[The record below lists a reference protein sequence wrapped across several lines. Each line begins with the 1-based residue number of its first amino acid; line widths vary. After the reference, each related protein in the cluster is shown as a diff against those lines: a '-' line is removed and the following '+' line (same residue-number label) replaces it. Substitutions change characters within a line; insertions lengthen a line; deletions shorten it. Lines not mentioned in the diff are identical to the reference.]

1 MLAYAQER
9 NEALAQIGINKGS
22 WIGPALLV
30 IIAAL
35 LFVVPNIHGG
45 YSQLLENLGIDPTV
59 PVPRLPKNAGK
70 DACSNPTL
78 EKRLPEDLKGV
89 LEAIGCNET
98 AQQMLEAAWKNK
110 DWGFALNKIAVPFA
124 KVYFEQLAADFWIIT
139 KNALLL
145 FGTLALCSLL
155 PGLAGLIYRRNFWA
169 WFLISFAVL
178 YTINASGFLG
188 VVRQT
193 QPMPFSGEI
202 LFFLVFNLALLFVAN
217 RVRGYSSSVSAVPPW
232 LHNSLLAA
240 VLILVGVACF
250 EGWGPSW
257 IWSFLG
263 SWIYK
268 WEFLLIGLPV
278 LYILFRTSNR
288 WNDPAPKNIVVC
300 LDGTSNTP
308 DDSDLGLL
316 AQTNVFKLFRMLK
329 ADGDKSFVPRALF
342 DASLCKRY
350 ANRQIA
356 FYYTG
361 VGNKFDNDP
370 ILQTLGMA
378 AGAGATGIVERA
390 YLDVMR
396 VYRPKDRIYIFGF
409 SRGAAAARLLARAID
424 SRGAPRR
431 LWTLRLLGH
440 HWLVWRSSRKAH
452 EVPIAVLGCWDT
464 VGSFGIAKTIAGIN
478 FQQLNLFRDL
488 SVPENVRQAY
498 HLLALDE
505 MRDSFEPT
513 YMEPDPISP
522 ERIVEVWFSGDHCN
536 VGGGWATEKLS
547 DVTLDFMLRHVSS
560 GYAWQDLMEPG
571 DETWGLYLKAVNAE
585 KVTKEK
591 QAGAL
596 AIHPDPLGQLRSV
609 ASRLYKYAPRKLPL
623 HAVISETV
631 FERMTNALPVYA
643 PPSLF
648 NHNED
653 LAAKRHTIDT
663 QLARLVETHSLLP
676 EERDRVIEFK
686 DKLRLARWPQYV
698 EELKQLRAPPGPERT
713 LANEAFANAPL
724 I

>member
-1 MLAYAQER
+1 M
-9 NEALAQIGINKGS
+9 
-22 WIGPALLV
+22 GPALLV

-45 YSQLLENLGIDPTV
+45 YSQLLGNLGIDPNV

-70 DACSNPTL
+70 DACSNQTL
-78 EKRLPEDLKGV
+78 EKRLPQDLKGV

-98 AQQMLEAAWKNK
+98 AQQMLETAWKKK
-110 DWGFALNKIAVPFA
+110 DWSFALNKIAVPFA

-232 LHNSLLAA
+232 LYNSLLAA

-329 ADGDKSFVPRALF
+329 ADGDKSFVPRALVQ
-342 DASLCKRY
+342 ALC
-350 ANRQIA
+350 QPP
-356 FYYTG
+356 
-361 VGNKFDNDP
+361 D
-370 ILQTLGMA
+370 
-378 AGAGATGIVERA
+378 
-390 YLDVMR
+390 
-396 VYRPKDRIYIFGF
+396 
-409 SRGAAAARLLARAID
+409 RLLLYRCRQQVRQRSNSSDAGNGRRCRRHRHRRAGLSRRHARVPTQ
-424 SRGAPRR
+424 RPHLHFRFQPRR
-431 LWTLRLLGH
+431 RRRAPACPRH
-440 HWLVWRSSRKAH
+440 RQQ
-452 EVPIAVLGCWDT
+452 GC
-464 VGSFGIAKTIAGIN
+464 
-478 FQQLNLFRDL
+478 
-488 SVPENVRQAY
+488 
-498 HLLALDE
+498 
-505 MRDSFEPT
+505 
-513 YMEPDPISP
+513 
-522 ERIVEVWFSGDHCN
+522 
-536 VGGGWATEKLS
+536 
-547 DVTLDFMLRHVSS
+547 
-560 GYAWQDLMEPG
+560 
-571 DETWGLYLKAVNAE
+571 AE
-585 KVTKEK
+585 KVVD
-591 QAGAL
+591 AA
-596 AIHPDPLGQLRSV
+596 P
-609 ASRLYKYAPRKLPL
+609 SR
-623 HAVISETV
+623 
-631 FERMTNALPVYA
+631 
-643 PPSLF
+643 PSLAGM
-648 NHNED
+648 E
-653 LAAKRHTIDT
+653 I
-663 QLARLVETHSLLP
+663 
-676 EERDRVIEFK
+676 
-686 DKLRLARWPQYV
+686 
-698 EELKQLRAPPGPERT
+698 
-713 LANEAFANAPL
+713 
-724 I
+724 